1 MKRKSANN
9 ISTSSVFAGLGSGAI
24 SSVVCAPLDLIR
36 TRVQVMGN
44 SRPISYNNM
53 YRSLK
58 EIFHQEGFRG
68 CFRGLG
74 VSFATVPTFWGIYFP
89 IYELTKRNLSVMQHK
104 QQHHNG
110 FPAKLLNNVSFIH
123 MTSAITAGGIADV
136 LCNPMFVIRTRMQTE
151 RLHNKYLPQQSI
163 LSTMVS
169 IYREGGLPVFWRGLS
184 ASLFGLSHVAI
195 QFPVYE
201 WCKAQARS
209 RSSSDTENS
218 FDLLIASALSKT
230 CACLVTYPHEVIR
243 SRVMDSRCSVTL
255 IDTVKSVIAK
265 EGYIGLYSG
274 LTVSLVRVIPN
285 CCVTFVSYELMLRS
299 LSNI

>member
-1 MKRKSANN
+1 MKRKSTNYA
-9 ISTSSVFAGLGSGAI
+9 SSSSSVFAGLGSGAI

-44 SRPISYNNM
+44 LSRPISYNNM

-58 EIFHQEGFRG
+58 DIFHQEGFRG

-74 VSFATVPTFWGIYFP
+74 VSFATVPTFWAIYFP
-89 IYELTKRNLSVMQHK
+89 IYEMAKRNLSVMQH
-104 QQHHNG
+104 QHHNE
-110 FPAKLLNNVSFIH
+110 FTAKLLNNLSFIH

-136 LCNPMFVIRTRMQTE
+136 LCNPMFVVRTRMQTE

-163 LSTMVS
+163 LSTVASM
-169 IYREGGLPVFWRGLS
+169 YREGGLPIFWRGLS

-209 RSSSDTENS
+209 RSCSDTENS

-230 CACLVTYPHEVIR
+230 CACLITYPHEVIR

-255 IDTVKSVIAK
+255 IDTVKGLIAK

-285 CCVTFVSYELMLRS
+285 CCVTFVSYELMLRW
-299 LSNI
+299 LSNT